1 VKVAHVLRDVCHE
14 IGLPSYVKT
23 SGSSGLHILIPLG
36 QQCDYEQSRQ
46 LGNLL
51 AQIVVSELPEIAT
64 VTRAVR
70 SREGKVYVD
79 FLQNGHG
86 QLLVTPFC
94 VRAVPEAAVSTP
106 LKWSEVKKGLDIRKH
121 TIRTVPARMKRLK
134 DGDPFLGVLD
144 DRPDLIGALHR
155 LAGRET

>member
-1 VKVAHVLRDVCHE
+1 MKVAHVLRDVCHE

-79 FLQNGHG
+79 FLQNGIDDEGFAAAPAGYEVGVGARRGVKHLSKNHG
-86 QLLVTPFC
+86 QFASKKEGRP
-94 VRAVPEAAVSTP
+94 PETTDA
-106 LKWSEVKKGLDIRKH
+106 
-121 TIRTVPARMKRLK
+121 PAFR
-134 DGDPFLGVLD
+134 F
-144 DRPDLIGALHR
+144 
-155 LAGRET
+155 